1 MTSAVAPDVRTRSLA
16 EPRVLSRKRSIA
28 VWSLIVVA
36 SILLVVTVLG
46 LWVNRQVLD
55 NKAWNKA
62 TTQVI
67 RDPEITSALSTYLV
81 NQLYASVDVAAEL
94 KQALPPNLQPLAPQI
109 AASLQRPAQ
118 GAANALLQRP
128 RVQQLFVNAS
138 TIAHQKLINVL
149 ENKTGYGVTTGN
161 GVVTLNVKALLEQ
174 LAQQLGLSGKRI
186 AQIPDDKA
194 QIVLLRSD
202 QLGAAQTGVRTLKVL
217 SGGLLALVLVLY
229 ALAVYLA
236 RGARRVVL
244 RRTGWALILVGALL
258 LIVRK
263 RAGDYAI
270 DQLVSPTYKGSIHH
284 LWLIGTSILG
294 QIGYATVAYGVL
306 LVLAAVLAGPSRAA
320 VAARRAFAPVLNN
333 EPWLVAAS
341 AAIVYLLIIFW
352 GPTHAL
358 RMWWGMLLFAALIAG
373 GLYVLRRQTLAEFS
387 TA

>member
-1 MTSAVAPDVRTRSLA
+1 MTSVAAPDVRTHTA
-16 EPRVLSRKRSIA
+16 AAPRALSRRRAIA
-28 VWSLIVVA
+28 VWTLVVVA
-36 SILLVVTVLG
+36 SILLVVTILG

-62 TTQVI
+62 TTQVVQDAKI
-67 RDPEITSALSTYLV
+67 RSALSTYLV
-81 NQLYASVDVAAEL
+81 NQLYANVDVAGEL
-94 KQALPPNLQPLAPQI
+94 AKTLPTNLQPLAPQL
-109 AASLQRPAQ
+109 AASLQRPAE
-118 GAANALLQRP
+118 GAANALLARP

-186 AQIPDDKA
+186 AQLPDDKT
-194 QIVLLRSD
+194 QLVLLKSD
-202 QLGAAQTGVRTLKVL
+202 QLATAQSGVRALKLL
-217 SGGLLALVLVLY
+217 SGFLLLLVLVLY

-236 RGARRVVL
+236 HGVRRIAL
-244 RRTGWALILVGALL
+244 RRTGWALVIVGVLL

-270 DQLVSPTYKGSIHH
+270 DQLVSPTYHGPVRE

-294 QIGYATVAYGVL
+294 QIGIATVAYGL
-306 LVLAAVLAGPSRAA
+306 LFVLAAVLAGPTRWAT
-320 VAARRAFAPVLNN
+320 AARRELAPLLNTQ
-333 EPWLVAAS
+333 PWLVAAG
-341 AAIVYLLIIFW
+341 AAFVLLLLIFW

-358 RMWWGMLLFAALIAG
+358 RMWWGELLFAA
-373 GLYVLRRQTLAEFS
+373 
-387 TA
+387 